1 MYIFLIKLQKTL
13 RDLTIFIA
21 GLGGSTC
28 RYWSLNH
35 QKCILPPQ
43 GIEFSRDIEY
53 PPEILSYENVQVAT
67 LLERLDIARSP
78 QIDTF
83 CEKVILPYVMQQ
95 AQWGVNEDKLVMWVL
110 QLPLINP
117 RFLREF
123 SIIKSN
129 HQRMKPT
136 ELYDPTEQVFC
147 NLFDCQSDNAFPDD
161 EYNNILPTLRRA
173 GLTTWHNLCE
183 DPDKMMEFL
192 VNRAKS
198 ISKITRIK
206 QKHKTCAT
214 FDRATTN

>member
-1 MYIFLIKLQKTL
+1 M
-13 RDLTIFIA
+13 
-21 GLGGSTC
+21 
-28 RYWSLNH
+28 SLNH
-35 QKCILPPQ
+35 QKWILPPQ

-173 GLTTWHNLCE
+173 GLRTWHNLRE

-198 ISKITRIK
+198 ISKLEGLNRSIRLVPLLIEQQLINDSRISNISFLFP
-206 QKHKTCAT
+206 QKHPPKYYPK
-214 FDRATTN
+214 NLK